1 VLLSRAGTVRL
12 LCSARP
18 QPMLFVRADP
28 LETPEKVFD
37 AHDPAFAFSFAAP
50 SRKRVRD
57 LL

>member
-1 VLLSRAGTVRL
+1 
-12 LCSARP
+12 
-18 QPMLFVRADP
+18 MLFVRADP